1 MAIDIWAYIAIG
13 VPIILG
19 IIGGIW
25 ALIADFKKTKAM
37 RADLE
42 IENEEKGEIAGIEL
56 MPFED
61 RGFLSIPRAEQTLIV
76 FKSGKRVRIN
86 ELLPEIEKGET
97 WRIKWAGTQKYY
109 PIRKFLEK
117 ELLSTTIVQQG

>member
-1 MAIDIWAYIAIG
+1 MDIDIWMFVAVG
-13 VPIILG
+13 VPITLG
-19 IIGGIW
+19 IIGAIW
-25 ALIADFKKTKAM
+25 IVIKSCKEVKLR

-42 IENEEKGEIAGIEL
+42 IENEEKGEIAAVEV

-61 RGFLSIPRAEQTLIV
+61 RGFLSVPRPEQTLIV

-86 ELLPEIEKGET
+86 ERCPEIKEGQV

-109 PIRKFLEK
+109 PIRKLLEK
-117 ELLSTTIVQQG
+117 EQIL